1 MLRKAIQKGWPALV
15 VFIWPFLY
23 FIDYVVSINGHFTG
37 IGNDLRIVYYPYKPY
52 LLDRLVHLNFPLWSP
67 SEAVGFPFYSSPL
80 TQTFYPLNIP
90 LAIFYKLAGGLN
102 LLDYQVYTILGIAI
116 FALGLYF
123 WLKTLGFNGRAILFA
138 VLCMAVSFKVAE
150 TTRNANSIQE
160 LAWYPWIL
168 LALTRIFQVN
178 TWKRLIL
185 YGLMLFFAMVCLFT
199 AGYPYFMYYSAFLIG
214 PYLLA
219 LVIPRLRKAFWGL
232 PPVRIVRPV
241 LVAAASA
248 GSALLLCLPY
258 LLEMQQLLKLS
269 GERGGG
275 TFEYATA
282 HDFAFR
288 DVVGSLI
295 YPPSSQTE
303 GWSYFGLIG
312 LLLVILYFAGAF
324 PVWGARKKSL
334 DPLKVTVV
342 SLYESWW
349 VKAFFLL
356 WFLLVTLVAM
366 GKNSL
371 LFVFLWKYMPFFQ
384 QLRVWGRVNIV
395 LVPVLAWMVA
405 AAYTGFER
413 LIATRRDQA
422 PGSRIARWRA
432 EIILV
437 IAYLVILGVQLYF
450 WKSKAYDEYW
460 INFMKVR
467 STPNSEELYIWVGAA
482 SFLVLLLVLVLSA
495 FKNLGGVKSLSLI
508 ALVLVLGSAGEKRI
522 FGGGVW
528 REARTTEARQVYNIY
543 DQDLMSL
550 TFLRRDDCFELSL
563 SPAFCVLPHENW
575 YYNRYTDFYNRS
587 SSEKDARDVLIG
599 LKDGNRIYF
608 SDSITHPTVTAFL
621 ADASR
626 YSSFSQVKS
635 YTADDLA
642 ITVKAPA
649 SGYISFIDNWDVD
662 WKAEVDGKA
671 VPIELLFG
679 TFKSV
684 HVSAGEHQV
693 LFSYRP
699 GVFWQINN
707 LLLNLRTKLHFK

>member
-1 MLRKAIQKGWPALV
+1 MLSKAIHKGWPALL

-23 FIDYVVSINGHFTG
+23 FIDYVVSINGHYSG

-67 SEAVGFPFYSSPL
+67 SESVGFPFYSSPL
-80 TQTFYPLNIP
+80 TQTFYPLNVP
-90 LAIFYKLAGGLN
+90 LAIFYKLAGGLT

-138 VLCMAVSFKVAE
+138 VLCMSVSFKVAE

-168 LALTRIFQVN
+168 LALTRIFQPN

-185 YGLMLFFAMVCLFT
+185 YGLLLFFAMVCLFT
-199 AGYPYFMYYSAFLIG
+199 AGYPYFMYYSIFLIG

-232 PPVRIVRPV
+232 PPEKIVRPIV
-241 LVAAASA
+241 VAAVSA

-258 LLEMQQLLKLS
+258 LLEMQQLLKQS

-312 LLLVILYFAGAF
+312 LLLVILFFAGAF
-324 PVWGARKKSL
+324 QVLGDRKNSL
-334 DPLKVTVV
+334 KETAV

-349 VKAFFLL
+349 VKGFFLL

-371 LFVFLWKYMPFFQ
+371 LFVFLWKYMPFFE
-384 QLRVWGRVNIV
+384 QLRVWGRVNIILV
-395 LVPVLAWMVA
+395 LVLAWILA
-405 AAYTGFER
+405 AAYMGFER
-413 LIATRRDQA
+413 LMMARREPV
-422 PGSRIARWRA
+422 PGSRIAKWRA
-432 EIILV
+432 EISLV

-450 WKSKAYDEYW
+450 WMSKAYDEYW
-460 INFMKVR
+460 IKYMKVR
-467 STPNSEELYIWVGAA
+467 STPGSEELYVWVGAA
-482 SFLVLLLVLVLSA
+482 SFVVLLLVLVFSR
-495 FKNLGGVKSLSLI
+495 FKDFGGVKSLGLI

-528 REARTTEARQVYNIY
+528 WAERITEARQVYNIY

-550 TFLRRDDCFELSL
+550 TFLRSNDCFELSL
-563 SPAFCVLPHENW
+563 SPSFCVLPHENW
-575 YYNRYTDFYNRS
+575 FYNRFNNFYNHAG
-587 SSEKDARDVLIG
+587 SEQEARDVLIG
-599 LKDGNRIYF
+599 VKDANRLYF
-608 SDSITHPTVTAFL
+608 SDSIAYPTVTAFL
-621 ADASR
+621 ADAGR
-626 YSSFSQVKS
+626 YGPSFSQVKS
-635 YTADDLA
+635 YTGDDLA

-649 SGYISFIDNWDVD
+649 DGFVSFIDNWDVD

-707 LLLNLRTKLHFK
+707 LLLDLRTKLHFK

>member
-1 MLRKAIQKGWPALV
+1 MLRKAIKKGWPALV

-67 SEAVGFPFYSSPL
+67 SEALGFPFYSSPL

-123 WLKTLGFNGRAILFA
+123 WLKTLGFNWRAILFA
-138 VLCMAVSFKVAE
+138 VLCMSVSFKVAE

-168 LALTRIFQVN
+168 LALTRIFQAN
-178 TWKRLIL
+178 SWKRLIL
-185 YGLMLFFAMVCLFT
+185 YGLLLFFAMLCLFT
-199 AGYPYFMYYSAFLIG
+199 AGYPYFMYYALFLIG

-219 LVIPRLRKAFWGL
+219 LVIPGLRKAFWGMA
-232 PPVRIVRPV
+232 PGKIVRP
-241 LVAAASA
+241 LIVAAASA
-248 GSALLLCLPY
+248 GAALLLCLPY
-258 LLEMQQLLKLS
+258 LLEMQQLLKQS
-269 GERGGG
+269 GDRGGG

-312 LLLVILYFAGAF
+312 LLLVILYFAGAYS
-324 PVWGARKKSL
+324 GRKSSL
-334 DPLKVTVV
+334 KERAV

-349 VKAFFLL
+349 IKLFFLL

-395 LVPVLAWMVA
+395 LVPVFAWLVA
-405 AAYTGFER
+405 AAYMGLER
-413 LIATRRDQA
+413 LIMTWGETASGGRF
-422 PGSRIARWRA
+422 ARWRA

-450 WKSKAYDEYW
+450 WTSKAYDEYW

-467 STPNSEELYIWVGAA
+467 STPNSEVLYIWVGAA
-482 SFLVLLLVLVLSA
+482 SFLVLMLLLIFSA
-495 FKNLGGVKSLSLI
+495 FKNLSGVKSLGLI
-508 ALVLVLGSAGEKRI
+508 ALILIVGSAGEKRI

-528 REARTTEARQVYNIY
+528 REERTTEPRQVYNIY
-543 DQDLMSL
+543 DEDLMSL

-575 YYNRYTDFYNRS
+575 YYNRYTDFYNRT
-587 SSEKDARDVLIG
+587 SSEKEARDTLIG
-599 LKDGNRIYF
+599 LKNGNRLYF
-608 SDSITHPTVTAFL
+608 SSSITYPTVTAFL
-621 ADASR
+621 ADAGR
-626 YSSFSQVKS
+626 YPSFSQVKS

-649 SGYISFIDNWDVD
+649 SGYVSFIDNWDVD
-662 WKAEVDGKA
+662 WKAEVDGQP
-671 VPIELLFG
+671 VPIQLLFG

-684 HVSAGEHQV
+684 PVSAGEHQV

-707 LLLNLRTKLHFK
+707 LLLDLRTKLHFK